1 VVASFRTDD
10 QNANRSGAS
19 NLHQFYITTKVGPV
33 NVKVGDFY
41 STIGLIS
48 AIDADAIVAATAAT
62 INFFIIYSICC
73 EKNLSEIAKMV
84 LIIQVFIVKSFWR
97 F

>member
-19 NLHQFYITTKVGPV
+19 
-33 NVKVGDFY
+33 
-41 STIGLIS
+41 IS

-84 LIIQVFIVKSFWR
+84 LIIQVFIVKSTLLCKKNTKDSF
-97 F
+97 FTTKSKNNDY